1 MCLSNHPLTR
11 HLHIEQQ
18 CSQWQRSNKGWHTS
32 SRPHLMNLLK
42 KGNLNQN
49 RISVSARNKKLDF
62 PAPCTEA
69 AIGNCFYRH
78 RHFLRHFLRHT
89 QTLPQTLPQTR
100 TDTSSDTH
108 RHFLRHTQTLPQA
121 IGNCFNRHF
130 LSCFIR
136 SGGSSAPACH
146 SRHFTS
152 YYTLYFILYTLYF
165 TVRSRAPARLSLAS
179 LQSQQLQVKLEEETV
194 GWITISWWIGE
205 SPKPVLAKS
214 L

>member
-78 RHFLRHFLRHT
+78 RHFLRHT
-89 QTLPQTLPQTR
+89 QTLPR
-100 TDTSSDTH
+100 
-108 RHFLRHTQTLPQA
+108 A

-152 YYTLYFILYTLYF
+152 YYTLHF

-205 SPKPVLAKS
+205 SPKPVVAKS

>member
-1 MCLSNHPLTR
+1 MCLSSHPLTR
-11 HLHIEQQ
+11 RLHIEQQ

-42 KGNLNQN
+42 KGNLTQN

-78 RHFLRHFLRHT
+78 R
-89 QTLPQTLPQTR
+89 
-100 TDTSSDTH
+100 H

-146 SRHFTS
+146 SRHFNLS
-152 YYTLYFILYTLYF
+152 SF
-165 TVRSRAPARLSLAS
+165 RSNWRKKRSDESPSVGELVNHRSQF
-179 LQSQQLQVKLEEETV
+179 LQSHYNPNFLTWVRMSRWPNIAIL
-194 GWITISWWIGE
+194 
-205 SPKPVLAKS
+205 VLK
-214 L
+214 